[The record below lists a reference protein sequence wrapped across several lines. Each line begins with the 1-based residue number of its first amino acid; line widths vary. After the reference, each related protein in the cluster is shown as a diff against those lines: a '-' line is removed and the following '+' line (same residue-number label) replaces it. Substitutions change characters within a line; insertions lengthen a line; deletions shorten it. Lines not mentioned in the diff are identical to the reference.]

1 MSSFKDN
8 IQESVPFLGQ
18 KKIAVVIDP
27 YSTGCCVAQEIQ
39 KRGYL
44 LIAVWTIGFA
54 EEMKSHVP
62 KSCGRMDYFAEID
75 QAVTLEE
82 SKARLLEA
90 AEGHELFCCFAGGE
104 AGRNELTFT
113 FNCIVLFWILKR
125 IIIPF
130 ILLMSNLQL
139 LFCCCCYR
147 CGFC

>member
-8 IQESVPFLGQ
+8 IQESVPYIGAQ

-62 KSCGRMDYFAEID
+62 RSCGRMDYFAEID
-75 QAVTLEE
+75 QADTLEE
-82 SKARLLEA
+82 SKARLVEA
-90 AEGHELFCCFAGGE
+90 AKGREIFCCFAGGE
-104 AGRNELTFT
+104 AGTNEFK
-113 FNCIVLFWILKR
+113 FNCIVFFCFVLDTQTHYY
-125 IIIPF
+125 PF
-130 ILLMSNLQL
+130 LNLIMSN
-139 LFCCCCYR
+139 F
-147 CGFC
+147 